1 METLPRLAWQLDL
14 SWLYFPATSRVPA
27 RAAPANGM
35 AQRHIAGLG
44 PAQGKDCP
52 GSYHHA
58 SQGRRL
64 GFQARVGPPE
74 APAGV
79 AAAAGPAGDHPPRAR

>member
-64 GFQARVGPPE
+64 GFEARVGP
-74 APAGV
+74 V
-79 AAAAGPAGDHPPRAR
+79 ATGSACRRRHGRGPGRR